1 MFNLRVLHHHAI
13 AAVPA
18 CTQPGIAVDRFARE
32 IVWFLKVNSG
42 ALAATECQSV
52 SPQSIKLC
60 SNGTTIMTSNRTTH
74 RVEAMH
80 IGHYGIRVRSCH
92 YYSSLRTT
100 AAMRCSR
107 VLALV
112 IILLGALGGCST
124 RPTSRP
130 LSQTEQGILG
140 TWVSED
146 DRKVFTFAQ
155 DRAFLMERSA
165 LGRKN
170 GLFYAQESDR
180 TLRDTCFVLEGV
192 EFSVCFVNETEF
204 ILNYGDGLT
213 SSARW
218 TRTRSPAPMP

>member
-1 MFNLRVLHHHAI
+1 M
-13 AAVPA
+13 
-18 CTQPGIAVDRFARE
+18 QPTASRARFWRFWDV
-32 IVWFLKVNSG
+32 IH
-42 ALAATECQSV
+42 ALAAADAQTV

-60 SNGTTIMTSNRTTH
+60 YNGTTGMTSNHTTH

-80 IGHYGIRVRSCH
+80 RGHSGIRVWSCH
-92 YYSSLRTT
+92 CYSSLRTT
-100 AAMRCSR
+100 AAMRCFCI
-107 VLALV
+107 LALM

-146 DRKVFTFAQ
+146 DREVFTFAH
-155 DRAFLMERSA
+155 DRSFLIERST
-165 LGRKN
+165 LGGKN
-170 GLFYAQESDR
+170 GLFYAQEPDR
-180 TLRDTCFVLEGV
+180 PLRNTCFTLEGV
-192 EFSVCFVNETEF
+192 EFLVCFVNQTEF